1 MDTLISMTDKKSS
14 NKRKIGRP
22 KNTQDKHEIWKEFL
36 QEIGYDGLSN
46 LISELVDNGDE
57 KLIDKLKEITKKSKL
72 SSRKMSSILNLSKST
87 ICNIRNNKPKVIR
100 DDSKRK
106 LLINRIHDIFIEH
119 DSKIGRKRISEIML
133 KRFEYKISDRQVG
146 RIMNELGLFCSIR
159 VPKKYQRT

>member
-1 MDTLISMTDKKSS
+1 MNTLISMTDKKSS

-22 KNTQDKHEIWKEFL
+22 KNTQNKIEIWKEFA
-36 QEIGYDGLSN
+36 EDIGIDEFFKIMN
-46 LISELVDNGDE
+46 ELVEEGDE
-57 KLIDKLKEITKKSKL
+57 KAIQKIKDRSKKSKL
-72 SSRKMSSILNLSKST
+72 SSRKVAKILNLSRST
-87 ICNIRNNKPKVIR
+87 ICNIRNNKPKVIK

-119 DSKIGRKRISEIML
+119 NSKIGRKRISEIML

-159 VPKKYQRT
+159 VPKRDQRT